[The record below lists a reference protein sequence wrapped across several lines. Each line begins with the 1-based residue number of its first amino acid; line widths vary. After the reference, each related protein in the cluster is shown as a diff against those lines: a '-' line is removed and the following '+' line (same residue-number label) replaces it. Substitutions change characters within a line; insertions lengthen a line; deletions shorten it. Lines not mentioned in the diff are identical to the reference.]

1 MRYWSTREQDFKDGI
16 HLSVY
21 QASSYYDQNGR
32 IVFTAS
38 KGLTGVGFPRKGSG
52 RGANKTTGWED
63 IAAMTSGSVSRT
75 INYDF
80 LAGGRWSGP
89 SSMRR
94 RGRCV
99 IVWRI
104 IGWFGGILKQ
114 EATSHDHS
122 RSRAC

>member
-1 MRYWSTREQDFKDGI
+1 LIRDRSTREQDFKDGI

-75 INYDF
+75 IVDDTLPGGPVERTIIYEAPWTLCDRVEDYRVVWGYF
-80 LAGGRWSGP
+80 EAGGNKP
-89 SSMRR
+89 
-94 RGRCV
+94 
-99 IVWRI
+99 
-104 IGWFGGILKQ
+104 
-114 EATSHDHS
+114 
-122 RSRAC
+122 